1 MENTFYILTRNVH
14 SWTRW
19 LVLLLALIVIFK
31 AVSGWIGK
39 KPFEKQ
45 DNILGA
51 SFVGSMHLQLLLG
64 LLLYFVLS
72 PMGLN
77 AISTSGMGAVMKNA
91 EMRYWAVEHF
101 SVMILAVILAQ
112 VGRSLAKK
120 ASTDLQKHKK
130 SAIFYSVALVLVL
143 SRIPWDSLRLFRG
156 L

>member
-1 MENTFYILTRNVH
+1 MDNTFYILTRNVH

-19 LVLLLALIVIFK
+19 LVLILALIVIFR
-31 AVSGWIGK
+31 AVSGWLAK

-45 DNILGA
+45 DSILGA

-77 AISTSGMGAVMKNA
+77 AINASGMGAVMKNA
-91 EMRYWAVEHF
+91 DMRYWAVEHF
-101 SVMILAVILAQ
+101 SMMILAVILAQ
-112 VGRSLAKK
+112 VGRSLSKK
-120 ASTDLQKHKK
+120 ANTDLAKHKK
-130 SAIFYSVALVLVL
+130 SAIFYGVALVLVL
-143 SRIPWDSLRLFRG
+143 SRIPWDSVRLFRG

>member
-1 MENTFYILTRNVH
+1 MESSLYTFTLTIH

-19 LVLLLALIVIFK
+19 LVLILALVAILK
-31 AVSGWIGK
+31 ALSGWFGN

-64 LLLYFVLS
+64 LLLYFVWS

-77 AISTSGMGAVMKNA
+77 AISTMGMGAVMKNA
-91 EMRYWAVEHF
+91 DARYWAIEHI

-112 VGRSLAKK
+112 VGRSLSKK
-120 ASTDLQKHKK
+120 APTDLQKHKK
-130 SAIFYSVALVLVL
+130 SAIFYSIALVLVL

>member
-1 MENTFYILTRNVH
+1 MDSTFYVFLRATH

-19 LVLLLALIVIFK
+19 LVLILAIIVIFK
-31 AVSGWIGK
+31 AVSGWLGK

-64 LLLYFVLS
+64 LLLYFVFS

-77 AISTSGMGAVMKNA
+77 AISTLGMGAVMKNA
-91 EMRYWAVEHF
+91 EMRYWAVEHI
-101 SVMILAVILAQ
+101 SVMILAAVLAQ
-112 VGRSLAKK
+112 VGRSLSKK
-120 ASTDLQKHKK
+120 AATDLEKHKK
-130 SAIFYSVALVLVL
+130 SAIFYGVALVLVL

>member
-1 MENTFYILTRNVH
+1 MESMIYVLTRNVH

-19 LVLLLALIVIFK
+19 LVLILALVVIFR
-31 AVSGWIGK
+31 AVSGWLGK

-64 LLLYFVLS
+64 LLLYFFFS

-77 AISTSGMGAVMKNA
+77 AISTMGMGAVMKNA
-91 EMRYWAVEHF
+91 EMRYWAVEHI

-112 VGRSLAKK
+112 VGRSLSKK
-120 ASTDLQKHKK
+120 ASTNLGKHKK
-130 SAIFYSVALVLVL
+130 SAIFYGLALVLVL

>member
-1 MENTFYILTRNVH
+1 MDNTFYILTRNVH

-19 LVLLLALIVIFK
+19 LVLLLALVVIFK
-31 AVSGWIGK
+31 AISGWLGK
-39 KPFEKQ
+39 KSFTKQ

-64 LLLYFVLS
+64 LLLYFVFS

-77 AISTSGMGAVMKNA
+77 AISTMGMGAVMKNA
-91 EMRYWAVEHF
+91 DMRYWAVEHF

-112 VGRSLAKK
+112 VGRTLSKK
-120 ASTDLQKHKK
+120 TATDWQKHKK
-130 SAIFYSVALVLVL
+130 SAIFYGLALVLVL
-143 SRIPWDSLRLFRG
+143 SRIPWDSTRLFRG

>member
-1 MENTFYILTRNVH
+1 MDSLFYVLMRNVH

-19 LVLLLALIVIFK
+19 LVLLLALIAIFK
-31 AVSGWIGK
+31 ALSGWIGR
-39 KPFEKQ
+39 KPFDKQ

-64 LLLYFVLS
+64 LILYFVLS

-77 AISTSGMGAVMKNA
+77 AINSMGMGAVMKNA
-91 EMRYWAVEHF
+91 EARYWAVEHF

-112 VGRSLAKK
+112 VGRSLSKK
-120 ASTDLQKHKK
+120 ATTDLQKHKK

>member
-1 MENTFYILTRNVH
+1 MENTFYILTRNIH

-19 LVLLLALIVIFK
+19 LVLILALVVIFK
-31 AVSGWIGK
+31 AVSGWLGK

-64 LLLYFVLS
+64 LLLYFVFS

-77 AISTSGMGAVMKNA
+77 AINELGMKAVMKNA
-91 EMRYWAVEHF
+91 EMRYWAVEHI
-101 SVMILAVILAQ
+101 SIMILAVVLAQ
-112 VGRSLAKK
+112 VGRSLSKK
-120 ASTDLQKHKK
+120 ASDSVAKHKK